1 MTDETRR
8 RLRSLERRLRR
19 QRRAL
24 ERINPI
30 QHPARYRTLF
40 EEVAAMEARR
50 RSLRGRTDPAS

>member
-24 ERINPI
+24 ERINPV
-30 QHPARYRTLF
+30 QHPERYRVLF

-50 RSLRGRTDPAS
+50 RSLRTSAD

>member
-1 MTDETRR
+1 MTDQTRR

-24 ERINPI
+24 ERINPV
-30 QHPARYRTLF
+30 QHPERYRILF

-50 RSLRGRTDPAS
+50 RSLRTSAD